1 MNSVMRGIDLSCKI
15 VAPFVAGLA
24 MTLGS
29 PVIGAFFIGM
39 GGWPIGPE
47 HGCAYSPIVQHT
59 SMISMLFCG
68 RYLPSMRGA
77 KITSALGCIIVS

>member
-39 GGWPIGPE
+39 GGWPIGPML
-47 HGCAYSPIVQHT
+47 GRAYSPIVPHVNDIHALLGYR
-59 SMISMLFCG
+59 S
-68 RYLPSMRGA
+68 PSMRGA
-77 KITSALGCIIVS
+77 KNTSALLSAS